1 MKILRSACNACDFA
15 GLERRPRS
23 LWMRLLPSMRH
34 YWCSQCDRTLLAPK
48 ALVDSKRWMMTSFRD
63 FPGASAPAAPRHSR

>member
-1 MKILRSACNACDFA
+1 
-15 GLERRPRS
+15 
-23 LWMRLLPSMRH
+23 MRLLPSMRH